1 MSSTIAFI
9 FEFMGDS
16 MKRLLKDQRGI
27 AVIFVVLIIFGVIVV
42 GAVGAGAVILSNDL
56 AITITNQSCGTIN
69 VAEGSA
75 ALGFNFLPGINV
87 PEKIEEGE
95 TVKVQVPRQFI
106 DSVTIGMGTV
116 DIIAFDQSFSFG
128 TSAINMQT
136 STLDGTPLANFI
148 GSQIDTSEDHTLRL
162 ECR

>member
-1 MSSTIAFI
+1 
-9 FEFMGDS
+9 
-16 MKRLLKDQRGI
+16 MKRLLRDQRGI
-27 AVIFVVLIIFGVIVV
+27 AAIFVVLIILGVIVV

-56 AITITNQSCGTIN
+56 AITVTNKSCGSIN

-87 PEKIEEGE
+87 PETIEEGE

-106 DSVTIGMGTV
+106 DSVSIEMGYV
-116 DIIAFDQSFSFG
+116 EIYAFDRSFSFG

-136 STLDGTPLANFI
+136 STLDGTPLASLV
-148 GSQIDTSEDHTLRL
+148 GSPIDVSEDHTLVL
-162 ECR
+162 VCR